1 MGLDD
6 CLFDSGLKAIII
18 DLCKKESILTC
29 YSNFGVNIGG
39 KLSKD
44 PRTTVSD
51 ENLDKWEA
59 TICYNG
65 YSTIFHML
73 YPLVLNMRQGAS
85 PNLLTAEQKAQVRN
99 ALRKELLTT
108 MKEYTGSGEESSDD
122 NNGQVTTN

>member
-6 CLFDSGLKAIII
+6 CLFDSGLKTIII
-18 DLCKKESILTC
+18 DLCKKESILTS
-29 YSNFGVNIGG
+29 YSNFGDNIGG
-39 KLSKD
+39 KFKD
-44 PRTTVSD
+44 PETTVSD

-108 MKEYTGSGEESSDD
+108 MMTMKE
-122 NNGQVTTN
+122 